1 PSQFFC
7 IHATNGYENYFANFS
22 RPYSMKA
29 GLRNVTAHPELRTAS
44 FPVPKDFMAWY
55 EARKAFGAENLASVQ
70 AVTEVRRA
78 AREEATPPP
87 EALAFKERVREW
99 KDGGGRVVCMF
110 GKVVCDL
117 AAPTDGGPAHSNMK
131 DWINH
136 TVDSVRGSRT
146 LLLIKPHPHELR
158 DEIATFLTERLTD
171 LIEGDLPSNVVI
183 AHPDWFDLKDITEL
197 VDLGVIY
204 NGTTAIE
211 LGLVRVPA
219 VLCSNYAPIDYPI

>member
-1 PSQFFC
+1 
-7 IHATNGYENYFANFS
+7 
-22 RPYSMKA
+22 
-29 GLRNVTAHPELRTAS
+29 
-44 FPVPKDFMAWY
+44 
-55 EARKAFGAENLASVQ
+55 
-70 AVTEVRRA
+70 
-78 AREEATPPP
+78 
-87 EALAFKERVREW
+87 
-99 KDGGGRVVCMF
+99 
-110 GKVVCDL
+110 
-117 AAPTDGGPAHSNMK
+117 SNMK

-219 VLCSNYAPIDYPI
+219 VLCSNYAPIDYPIGHVVPRDRDHYRKLLRFDEAASVPDDLAERAAAWIHYMSGERLAVPYRYHFRPLTNKLESSPHRFEEDIVNYLDNGDPYVSALFRRITMELS